1 MSHPR
6 LTNQELLS
14 QLMNYS
20 RYGALAEM
28 FIIDAVIK
36 QADEIAAMPAEQVE
50 AAMGDNIINGKA
62 WHGVAV
68 EISRKFKELEAQR

>member
-20 RYGALAEM
+20 RYGALAEL
-28 FIIDAVIK
+28 FVIDAVIK
-36 QADEIAAMPAEQVE
+36 QADEIAAMPVQDVE
-50 AAMGDNIINGKA
+50 AQMREDFISGRS

-68 EISRKFKELEAQR
+68 EISRKFKEAQR